1 MVLLLLASWFCLT
14 RHLLVLVMQQT
25 QAQTVFN
32 NGGVPQQKLYDLNPD
47 HTHFILLDDDPD
59 TDAEGLNSF
68 RLGLETRFTK
78 PVGKPRR
85 CQYSQSGIPPAEACG
100 MFFLVWGR
108 NSLAVLIIMKV
119 FCKAQNLVCRDYF
132 KRVHGHTHTHTHTHT
147 QAPAHTSILGSFLG
161 KKDISHWDVYN
172 LLDRHSTMGVG
183 VKRQVIKPTSDL
195 QEALWTPVWCRQSQ
209 HRWWVCWSR
218 AVHLTLTTSCGC

>member
-1 MVLLLLASWFCLT
+1 
-14 RHLLVLVMQQT
+14 MQQT

-85 CQYSQSGIPPAEACG
+85 CQYSQAGTSPTEACG

-108 NSLAVLIIMKV
+108 NSLAVLIIIKV
-119 FCKAQNLVCRDYF
+119 FCKAQNLVWRDYF

-147 QAPAHTSILGSFLG
+147 GTCTHKHTWKHSWKNRYFTLG
-161 KKDISHWDVYN
+161 
-172 LLDRHSTMGVG
+172 DRHSIMGVG
-183 VKRQVIKPTSDL
+183 VKRRIIKPTSDL

-209 HRWWVCWSR
+209 RRWWVCWSR

>member
-1 MVLLLLASWFCLT
+1 MKALGVMVLLLLASWFCLT

-132 KRVHGHTHTHTHTHT
+132 KHVHGHTHTHRHLHT
-147 QAPAHTSILGSFLG
+147 QAYLEAFLEKKIFHIGTSIIF
-161 KKDISHWDVYN
+161 
-172 LLDRHSTMGVG
+172 
-183 VKRQVIKPTSDL
+183 
-195 QEALWTPVWCRQSQ
+195 
-209 HRWWVCWSR
+209 
-218 AVHLTLTTSCGC
+218 